1 MENILSFKFISY
13 FIIIFAGIFTSSTII
28 KRTNCTGKLISL
40 FNINSKLKLFIF
52 VLIVY
57 FAFYI
62 ILNLLSTYFKF
73 LTDYTINNIG
83 TFILGM
89 LISIYS
95 KVDEK
100 LQID

>member
-1 MENILSFKFISY
+1 MENFLSFKFISY
-13 FIIIFAGIFTSSTII
+13 LIIIFAGIFTSSTII
-28 KRTNCTGKLISL
+28 KRTNCDGTLISL

-57 FAFYI
+57 FTFYI

-73 LTDYTINNIG
+73 LNDYIINNIG

-95 KVDEK
+95 KIDEK
-100 LQID
+100 LQTD